1 MGDYD
6 DRIFDIGRLDLSV
19 IFTPKISTSHFIVQS
34 FGTWTTAPRETAK
47 SVTVWWEHGT
57 TVCWGRIEVFNDAI
71 IVAERYGFMQC
82 PAVSVQSVKSWL
94 LLYKKKVFY
103 LEEYNL

>member
-34 FGTWTTAPRETAK
+34 FGTWTTGPRVTAK
-47 SVTVWWEHGT
+47 SV
-57 TVCWGRIEVFNDAI
+57 
-71 IVAERYGFMQC
+71 
-82 PAVSVQSVKSWL
+82 SV
-94 LLYKKKVFY
+94 
-103 LEEYNL
+103 